1 DCSVC
6 PKRISYFDVVSA
18 FADGAI
24 PSKRGRVSRPSEQTL
39 QPVSEEGDG
48 GNPDADPEH
57 RETDFLQITDGKG
70 SHQLHGWRLTCQ
82 QFQSLFTKRFL
93 YARRS
98 RRGLFAQVKLG
109 LAHSH
114 PATPHHLAST
124 PSPRIH
130 PITSH
135 PPHHLASTPSPRI
148 HPITSH
154 PPHHLA
160 STPSPRIHPI
170 TSHPP
175 HHLASTPSPRIHPI
189 TSHPPHHLASTPSPR
204 IHPITWHPPHHL
216 ASTPS
221 PRIHPITSHPP
232 HHLASTPSPR
242 IHPITSHPPHH
253 LASTPSPRIHPIT
266 SHPPHHLTGCVT
278 HANTN
283 NNKNKIPFIE
293 RLSRRENVPRRWTV
307 GSGP

>member
-98 RRGLFAQVKLG
+98 RRGLFAQIVL
-109 LAHSH
+109 
-114 PATPHHLAST
+114 PALFVFVALLFSLIVPPFGKYPALELQPWMYEEQFTFISEDVPEEAST
-124 PSPRIH
+124 KRLISALLNNPGFGTKCMKDRPEDTPCEGSGSDWAPPPLAPALMDMLLNGNWTAEFPSP
-130 PITSH
+130 
-135 PPHHLASTPSPRI
+135 
-148 HPITSH
+148 
-154 PPHHLA
+154 
-160 STPSPRIHPI
+160 
-170 TSHPP
+170 
-175 HHLASTPSPRIHPI
+175 
-189 TSHPPHHLASTPSPR
+189 
-204 IHPITWHPPHHL
+204 
-216 ASTPS
+216 
-221 PRIHPITSHPP
+221 
-232 HHLASTPSPR
+232 
-242 IHPITSHPPHH
+242 
-253 LASTPSPRIHPIT
+253 
-266 SHPPHHLTGCVT
+266 GCECSSK
-278 HANTN
+278 
-283 NNKNKIPFIE
+283 NNKRMLPE
-293 RLSRRENVPRRWTV
+293 CSAGAGGMPPPQVGLPARLPPTC
-307 GSGP
+307 P